1 MNEQATLG
9 VDSDGLSLIVNIR
22 MGGDFH
28 PIGIEGFKDHDGSA
42 CKKAGIQRHSV
53 DLSLGI
59 WGKIDKLPDEKIMEI
74 TTMCGHGMISAN
86 LVSKMI
92 DDIRAGKTTARKAA
106 VKLAEPCA
114 CGIFNIDKAEALLNE
129 LAAKL

>member
-1 MNEQATLG
+1 MIHAVFSDRDTLIAVMKALKEADYG
-9 VDSDGLSLIVNIR
+9 YSVVVSGLVDDV
-22 MGGDFH
+22 DCC
-28 PIGIEGFKDHDGSA
+28 A
-42 CKKAGIQRHSV
+42 KKAGIQRHSV

-92 DDIRAGKTTARKAA
+92 DDIRAGRTTARKAA

-129 LAAKL
+129 LAEKL

>member
-1 MNEQATLG
+1 MRGPAMT
-9 VDSDGLSLIVNIR
+9 
-22 MGGDFH
+22 
-28 PIGIEGFKDHDGSA
+28 SA
-42 CKKAGIQRHSV
+42 I
-53 DLSLGI
+53 
-59 WGKIDKLPDEKIMEI
+59 
-74 TTMCGHGMISAN
+74 

-92 DDIRAGKTTARKAA
+92 VDIRAGITTARKAA